1 MTQSYAQS
9 LTVEEIEAN
18 AYAVYKRLRDEE
30 PVAFV
35 PVLNSWLVTK
45 WDDVT
50 RVTTETETFTAVDKE
65 APVVRHFGDPAIIH
79 VDGAVHR
86 ELRKGIAPHYA
97 AQKVADYIDR
107 IVRPIARDC
116 IAAFPEDGKVDLLAD
131 YFEPISALTLAR
143 TFGVMDAD
151 VETLRRWFHG
161 LAMGAINFSRDPE
174 RTEICDATKVEINA
188 AFDPIFTALEA
199 EPNDTPLSHLLY
211 HRYARRRA

>member
-1 MTQSYAQS
+1 M
-9 LTVEEIEAN
+9 
-18 AYAVYKRLRDEE
+18 
-30 PVAFV
+30 

-161 LAMGAINFSRDPE
+161 LAMGAINFSRDPDL
-174 RTEICDATKVEINA
+174 R
-188 AFDPIFTALEA
+188 
-199 EPNDTPLSHLLY
+199 
-211 HRYARRRA
+211 RYESRD